1 LEQDHPQLAAIALTP
16 TLLEPQVCIAAFVA
30 MLFLIPRSRIALV
43 VAFIVVK
50 LASIGILGFSRYFD
64 YFAGATPLNVAAAAS
79 APASLPHVLAAIGV
93 QPQTAVTFG
102 WVWYACMLL
111 VGIVVAARAARV
123 TELPAVS
130 VLLPVAAAM
139 LGSPDL
145 SSSHL
150 PAVLPAAI
158 VLAPTSW
165 TARLAIALL
174 VVRWDG
180 MLRPEMIP
188 AVLAGI
194 GTAFVAFARDEVRE
208 RVGWVIFAPLLSLAA
223 LALLL
228 RFDVGMQIEIAFI
241 WIGIFLL
248 LFVRARR
255 TNPFRLSRRD

>member
-1 LEQDHPQLAAIALTP
+1 
-16 TLLEPQVCIAAFVA
+16 
-30 MLFLIPRSRIALV
+30 
-43 VAFIVVK
+43 
-50 LASIGILGFSRYFD
+50 
-64 YFAGATPLNVAAAAS
+64 
-79 APASLPHVLAAIGV
+79 LPHVLTAIGV

-102 WVWYACMLL
+102 WIWFACMLL
-111 VGIVVAARAARV
+111 VGIVVAARAARA

-145 SSSHL
+145 SSSHV

-158 VLAPTSW
+158 LLAPTSW
-165 TARLAIALL
+165 TARVAIALL
-174 VVRWDG
+174 VVRWNG
-180 MLRPEMIP
+180 LLRPEMIP
-188 AVLAGI
+188 AVLGGI

-208 RVGWVIFAPLLSLAA
+208 RVAWVIFAPLLSLAA

-228 RFDVGMQIEIAFI
+228 RFDVRTQVEIAFL

-248 LFVRARR
+248 LFVRARH